1 MAPPDEPRSTRD
13 AARTP
18 QPVPAWDVPEVP
30 ADHRGDD
37 QAGRGDTFV
46 VQEHSA
52 TALHWDLRLERDGV
66 LVSWAVPKGLPLD
79 PATDHLA
86 KQTEDH
92 PMAFATFSGEIPR
105 GEYGGG
111 TVSVWDAGTYEL
123 EKWRDDEVK
132 VVLHG
137 GRVSGR
143 YVLFRTGGADWMLH
157 RMDPSPDGWTPLPKG
172 LRPMLATAG
181 QLPSDDDAWAYE
193 VKWDG
198 VRALVA
204 VDGGRLTV
212 TSRNGNV
219 VTSSYPELAAMGR
232 QLGSTSVLLDGEL
245 VAFDDRGRTDFGR
258 LQSRMHV
265 ARPGAALRRDTPVQL
280 LLFDVL
286 HLEGTPLL
294 DRSYDDRRTA
304 LDGLALQGEHWSVP
318 PAFLGG
324 GAAVLEA
331 TRAQGLEGVVA
342 KRRSAPYLPGR
353 RSDDWR
359 KLKHVRR
366 TSAVV
371 AGWKPGEGGRA
382 GRIGSLLLGQHGA
395 QGLEFAGHVGTGF
408 SAATLAMLGRRLEP
422 LRRDTPPYATA
433 VPREHAR
440 SAVWVEP
447 EVVVEVEYT
456 EWTRD
461 GRLRHPSYKGL
472 RDDVP
477 AEEVVREDA
486 AGGVRE

>member
-1 MAPPDEPRSTRD
+1 
-13 AARTP
+13 
-18 QPVPAWDVPEVP
+18 
-30 ADHRGDD
+30 
-37 QAGRGDTFV
+37 
-46 VQEHSA
+46 
-52 TALHWDLRLERDGV
+52 
-66 LVSWAVPKGLPLD
+66 
-79 PATDHLA
+79 
-86 KQTEDH
+86 
-92 PMAFATFSGEIPR
+92 
-105 GEYGGG
+105 
-111 TVSVWDAGTYEL
+111 
-123 EKWRDDEVK
+123 VK

-137 GRVSGR
+137 RRTSGR
-143 YVLFRTGGADWMLH
+143 YVLFRTRGADWMLH
-157 RMDPSPDGWTPLPKG
+157 RMDPPPHGWTPLPKG

-181 QLPSDDDAWAYE
+181 ALPTDDDAWAYE

-212 TSRNGNV
+212 TSRNGND
-219 VTSSYPELAAMGR
+219 VTSSYPELAALGR

-245 VAFDDRGRTDFGR
+245 VAFDASGRTDFGR

-265 ARPGAALRRDTPVQL
+265 ARPTAALRRDTPVQL

-286 HLEGTPLL
+286 HLEGASLL
-294 DRSYDDRRTA
+294 DRSYDERRAA
-304 LDGLALQGEHWSVP
+304 LDGLELQGDSWSVP

-324 GAAVLEA
+324 GAAVLAA

-342 KRRSAPYLPGR
+342 KRRSAPYVPGR

-359 KLKHVRR
+359 KLKHVHR

-382 GRIGSLLLGQHGA
+382 GRIGSLLLGQHGPS
-395 QGLEFAGHVGTGF
+395 GLEFAGHVGTGF
-408 SAATLAMLGRRLEP
+408 SAATLALLGRRLEP
-422 LRRDTPPYATA
+422 LRRDTPAYDTP

-440 SAVWVEP
+440 TAVWVEP
-447 EVVVEVEYT
+447 EVVVEVEYA

-477 AEEVVREDA
+477 AEEVTRE
-486 AGGVRE
+486 